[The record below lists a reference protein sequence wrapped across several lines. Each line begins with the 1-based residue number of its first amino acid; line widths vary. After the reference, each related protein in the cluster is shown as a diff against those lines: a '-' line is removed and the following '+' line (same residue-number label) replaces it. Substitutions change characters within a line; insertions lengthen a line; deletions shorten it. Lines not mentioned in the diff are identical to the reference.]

1 MHDLVTTTE
10 PAPQLFSI
18 SELRELAGEFS
29 KCGLFACKTQEQA
42 FALMMLCQ
50 SEGIHAVQA
59 MKRYHLIEDR
69 SGRVTPS
76 MRADAMQSDF
86 QSKGGRVEWIRT
98 DDDECV
104 AKFSHPIHQPTPL
117 EIRRTL
123 KRYMDNGTAMAWKDS
138 KPYLKDNWKKSPD
151 AMLRARVISAGVRAV
166 LPGVVTGIY
175 TPEEVRDLEDEIPN
189 VTAPAQPPVVTTT
202 TRKPAATKPQA
213 TDAEFAP
220 VDTPPNH
227 GEGKAPPLPPDSP
240 AITSPTQSAAA
251 PVEGEFTTADKSP
264 AAQTSQ
270 PAGGRGQPQPTA
282 TTNPPTSPA
291 PGVSDAIQ
299 KLLDTPTPEELNAQ
313 RAIMTQMGIEI
324 VKFSKETWEAIK
336 ADWKNSTSTTAK
348 RNMIEKTRATLQ
360 ELCA

>member
-10 PAPQLFSI
+10 PAPQQFSI
-18 SELRELAGEFS
+18 TELRELAGEFS

-76 MRADAMQSDF
+76 MRADAMHSDF

-123 KRYMDNGTAMAWKDS
+123 KRYMDNGTAMAWKDG
-138 KPYLKDNWKKSPD
+138 KQFLKDNWKKSPD

-175 TPEEVRDLEDEIPN
+175 TPEEVRDFEDEIPK

-213 TDAEFAP
+213 TDAVFVP
-220 VDTPPNH
+220 VETPPYP
-227 GEGKAPPLPPDSP
+227 GEGKAPPLPPDTP
-240 AITSPTQSAAA
+240 AITDPTQSA
-251 PVEGEFTTADKSP
+251 PTPTEGEFTPVDKSP

-282 TTNPPTSPA
+282 TTNPPTNPA
-291 PGVSDAIQ
+291 PRISDAVQ
-299 KLLDTPTPEELNAQ
+299 ELLDTPTPEDIAKQ
-313 RAIMTQMGIEI
+313 RQLMTKLGLEI
-324 VKFSKETWEAIK
+324 ANRSKDDAEALK
-336 ADWKNSTSTTAK
+336 ADW
-348 RNMIEKTRATLQ
+348 RNAANAQMRLVLIEKAKTVLQ
-360 ELCA
+360 DLCA